1 MFLMAANP
9 FDYDLANVCE
19 LGEFD
24 VKKGCERICYS
35 VSLSS

>member
-24 VKKGCERICYS
+24 VKKGCARICYS